1 MTEPA
6 HPQPRFTVETAKVLA
21 EVAHNRQKDKLK
33 RPYREHVLAVG
44 DALAD
49 FDDDI
54 RIAGYL
60 HDIAEDTPMTRQ
72 ALLDM
77 GVSERAAD
85 IIERVTKRLHEN
97 PDDYQAGIR
106 YIAEDHDATL
116 VKIADNAH
124 NSLPERVKALAE
136 KWPDKPPV
144 TRYDEARPVLY
155 AAVPVEETRK
165 ILARINPWLL
175 EELDDMLDEAD
186 DTDYENLSYDDAGE
200 TAEPGMARRPAGGA
214 EPGRRQRMP
223 SHRARSQDRGHSH
236 ARGGIEPHGGPARG
250 SYPASPGR
258 RWWRRT
264 PRRRAWRRASSCG
277 GFSPS
282 SGPNS
287 GASVLAVSKTN
298 GHLEGVDR
306 AEARCGPGELVHVRA
321 ARSRAASAWASARRI
336 AGIRIH
342 QSVWTAASRSPGP
355 ALRVPGPVGGERRLG
370 PARP

>member
-6 HPQPRFTVETAKVLA
+6 RAQHRFTVETAKVLA

-77 GVSERAAD
+77 GVSERAAG
-85 IIERVTKRLHEN
+85 IIERVTKRFHEN

-106 YIAEDHDATL
+106 YIAEDHDAAL

-124 NSLPERVKALAE
+124 NSLPERVQALAE

-144 TRYDEARPVLY
+144 TRYNEARPVLY

-165 ILARINPWLL
+165 ILARINPSLL
-175 EELDDMLDEAD
+175 GELDGLTAEAGPAKHGS
-186 DTDYENLSYDDAGE
+186 LSYKAG
-200 TAEPGMARRPAGGA
+200 P
-214 EPGRRQRMP
+214 
-223 SHRARSQDRGHSH
+223 
-236 ARGGIEPHGGPARG
+236 
-250 SYPASPGR
+250 
-258 RWWRRT
+258 
-264 PRRRAWRRASSCG
+264 
-277 GFSPS
+277 
-282 SGPNS
+282 
-287 GASVLAVSKTN
+287 
-298 GHLEGVDR
+298 
-306 AEARCGPGELVHVRA
+306 EA
-321 ARSRAASAWASARRI
+321 
-336 AGIRIH
+336 
-342 QSVWTAASRSPGP
+342 
-355 ALRVPGPVGGERRLG
+355 
-370 PARP
+370 

>member
-1 MTEPA
+1 MSEPEFIEA
-6 HPQPRFTVETAKVLA
+6 RTTQPSFTVETAKVLA

-33 RPYREHVLAVG
+33 RPYREHVIAVG

-77 GVSERAAD
+77 GVSERAVD

-144 TRYDEARPVLY
+144 TRYNDARPVLY

-175 EELDDMLDEAD
+175 EELDDLLDEAD
-186 DTDYENLSYDDAGE
+186 DTDYENLSYDDAAGSRGGRAPTGCRTSGAPGRARRIRSPSCRAE
-200 TAEPGMARRPAGGA
+200 HPTAAAEPGGQLRQRSVPSIPSTAGCELAGTDAVGPGPSRSELRAAAACSPELAARDCADPGLGSSRRRCTRLTGFRPSATNGPATRLFISCPGRGCADHAPRGA
-214 EPGRRQRMP
+214 EVSTAWPRCDAGAAVGR
-223 SHRARSQDRGHSH
+223 
-236 ARGGIEPHGGPARG
+236 GP
-250 SYPASPGR
+250 
-258 RWWRRT
+258 
-264 PRRRAWRRASSCG
+264 
-277 GFSPS
+277 
-282 SGPNS
+282 
-287 GASVLAVSKTN
+287 
-298 GHLEGVDR
+298 
-306 AEARCGPGELVHVRA
+306 
-321 ARSRAASAWASARRI
+321 RSRYTRED
-336 AGIRIH
+336 
-342 QSVWTAASRSPGP
+342 
-355 ALRVPGPVGGERRLG
+355 VP
-370 PARP
+370 

>member
-6 HPQPRFTVETAKVLA
+6 HAQPRFTVETARVLA

-77 GVSERAAD
+77 GVSGRAVD

-144 TRYDEARPVLY
+144 TRYNEARPVLY
-155 AAVPVEETRK
+155 DAVPVEEIRMILTRV
-165 ILARINPWLL
+165 NPWLL
-175 EELDDMLDEAD
+175 A
-186 DTDYENLSYDDAGE
+186 TGRH
-200 TAEPGMARRPAGGA
+200 ARRGG
-214 EPGRRQRMP
+214 
-223 SHRARSQDRGHSH
+223 
-236 ARGGIEPHGGPARG
+236 
-250 SYPASPGR
+250 
-258 RWWRRT
+258 
-264 PRRRAWRRASSCG
+264 
-277 GFSPS
+277 
-282 SGPNS
+282 
-287 GASVLAVSKTN
+287 
-298 GHLEGVDR
+298 
-306 AEARCGPGELVHVRA
+306 
-321 ARSRAASAWASARRI
+321 
-336 AGIRIH
+336 
-342 QSVWTAASRSPGP
+342 
-355 ALRVPGPVGGERRLG
+355 
-370 PARP
+370 